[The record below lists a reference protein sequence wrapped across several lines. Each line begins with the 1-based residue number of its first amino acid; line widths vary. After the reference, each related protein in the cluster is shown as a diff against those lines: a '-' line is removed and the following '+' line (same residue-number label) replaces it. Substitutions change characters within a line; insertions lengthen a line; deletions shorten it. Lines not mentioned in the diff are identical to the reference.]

1 MAKAPV
7 SISAEQLN
15 SFIARIERLN
25 EEMENIRN
33 DVKDVLT
40 EAKMAGFDVTIIRQ
54 ILRLKKMDEE
64 KRQEQ
69 DALLETY
76 RDAVNI

>member
-40 EAKMAGFDVTIIRQ
+40 EAKMAGFDVAIIRQ

-64 KRQEQ
+64 KRQDQ

>member
-40 EAKMAGFDVTIIRQ
+40 EAKMAGFDVAIIRQ